1 MKSLTLYDVK
11 DILRT
16 EVRKQI
22 QHSHHVHLGTNKWDE
37 EQIKKSLH
45 SVKLKE
51 TRLRNR
57 LSEDI
62 KGCEK
67 EIDEKFESI
76 LNSLEI
82 TTEKNSIIYKQLRMS
97 FLEIYVMLSLIHI

>member
-1 MKSLTLYDVK
+1 MKSLTLYDMK

-22 QHSHHVHLGTNKWDE
+22 QHSHHVHLGTNKWNE
-37 EQIKKSLH
+37 EQKKRSLH

-51 TRLRNR
+51 TRMRNR
-57 LSEDI
+57 LSEDL

-76 LNSLEI
+76 LTVWKSLQRRTQSSINNSECV
-82 TTEKNSIIYKQLRMS
+82 S
-97 FLEIYVMLSLIHI
+97 

>member
-37 EQIKKSLH
+37 EEKKRSLY

-57 LSEDI
+57 LSEDL

-67 EIDEKFESI
+67 EIDKKLESI

-82 TTEKNSIIYKQLRMS
+82 STEKNSIIYKQLRMS
-97 FLEIYVMLSLIHI
+97 FIDIYVMRYE

>member
-1 MKSLTLYDVK
+1 MEP
-11 DILRT
+11 I
-16 EVRKQI
+16 
-22 QHSHHVHLGTNKWDE
+22 NWDE

-76 LNSLEI
+76 LNSMEI
-82 TTEKNSIIYKQLRMS
+82 STEKNSIIYKQLRMS
-97 FLEIYVMLSLIHI
+97 FIEIYVMRYEWMRNLIQETGRDDDDFRREVDKK